1 VNDRALPSV
10 PLRMKFVG
18 LATAA
23 GILAAVT
30 LAPAAPALAHGAPTQ
45 PISRTA
51 ACASGGEEPGAKACA
66 AARKANGGSLGNF
79 DNLRIAN
86 VGGKDKQVVP
96 DGHLCSGGLDDYRG
110 LDLARTDWPAT
121 EVEPG
126 TTLKVRYEGT
136 IPHKGTF
143 RLYLTKA
150 GYDPSEPL
158 SWDDLTSKPVTE
170 VTDPPL
176 RDGSYRMSVE
186 LPENRSGRHVLYV
199 VWETSS
205 TPDTYYSCSD
215 LIFPAAKAAKPEK
228 ATAKATE
235 AAEKPAPATT
245 TKAPAVKAAT
255 TKATPENEVT
265 PESTP
270 AETTEPPVLSP
281 VAAQSTSQA
290 SLGHWIIGG
299 ALAVIVVA
307 LIVGFVTR
315 SARSH

>member
-1 VNDRALPSV
+1 MR
-10 PLRMKFVG
+10 FVG

-23 GILAAVT
+23 GILAAVA

-51 ACASGGEEPGAKACA
+51 ACASGGEETRAKACQ

-86 VGGKDKQVVP
+86 VGGRDKRVVP
-96 DGHLCSGGLDDYRG
+96 DGELCSGGLDDYRG

-126 TTLKVRYEGT
+126 TTLKVRYAGT

-158 SWDDLTSKPVTE
+158 SWGDLTTDPVTE

-176 RDGSYRMSVE
+176 RDGSYRMSVK

-215 LIFPAAKAAKPEK
+215 LIFPAEK
-228 ATAKATE
+228 AT
-235 AAEKPAPATT
+235 PAPT
-245 TKAPAVKAAT
+245 TKAPAI
-255 TKATPENEVT
+255 KATKKPSKAPET
-265 PESTP
+265 TAP
-270 AETTEPPVLSP
+270 ASAGPPSRTAPASKATRTTEPPALDP
-281 VAAQSTSQA
+281 VASHSTDDA

-307 LIVGFVTR
+307 LVVGFATR
-315 SARSH
+315 SSRAH

>member
-1 VNDRALPSV
+1 
-10 PLRMKFVG
+10 MKFVG

-51 ACASGGEEPGAKACA
+51 ACAAGGEEPDAKACK

-86 VGGKDKQVVP
+86 VGGKDKSVVP

-121 EVEPG
+121 EVKPG
-126 TTLKVRYEGT
+126 ATLTVRYAGT

-143 RLYLTKA
+143 RLYLTRA

-158 SWDDLTSKPVTE
+158 SWDDLTSEPVTE

-215 LIFPAAKAAKPEK
+215 LIFPAAATKAA
-228 ATAKATE
+228 
-235 AAEKPAPATT
+235 APATN
-245 TKAPAVKAAT
+245 AAT
-255 TKATPENEVT
+255 TKAAPKAAPKKAAVT
-265 PESTP
+265 KSPVASQEP
-270 AETTEPPVLSP
+270 APAVARTTEPPALAP

-290 SLGHWIIGG
+290 ALGHWIIGG

-307 LIVGFVTR
+307 LIVGLVTR